1 MKRTVALILMFA
13 VLFLSCGFVALY
25 PQSDENA
32 DDIVLINGHLVEI
45 EQPMNTFMAD
55 YAVRLFGR
63 IYEEQLSD
71 NNCYFALIP
80 DKYKYLADK
89 ESEYNEF
96 YSYMC
101 SGLYFATPIELFD
114 LLSAD
119 DYYRTDPHLRQEKV
133 IDVAQR
139 INQMIGVECDY
150 TFSEMATVSH
160 FVGNYAQRSN
170 IDVIADSLTYLSNDV
185 IDNIEIKE
193 GIPLY
198 DLTKLSTA
206 KPYEFFMSGNQAV
219 VTMKNNSA
227 QNDRRLII
235 FRDSFASSI
244 APLLAGGYSEVV
256 LVDLRYVLSDMVG
269 DYVDFADADVLFLY
283 STTLLNNSLAM
294 K

>member
-13 VLFLSCGFVALY
+13 VLLLSCGFVALY

-101 SGLYFATPIELFD
+101 SGLSFATPIELFD

-170 IDVIADSLTYLSNDV
+170 IDVTADSLTYLCNDV

-219 VTMKNNSA
+219 VTMKNMSA